1 MTVDILGAQWT
12 LEERAEAD
20 DARLSE
26 WKWRMTRTEFE
37 NKELAEFLEDA
48 VRGLVEF
55 DPTKIAIV
63 ANNCNTGFAQTQ
75 YYNCSI
81 VDKGCA
87 ITQILQDIIDD
98 FIVSNRDR
106 IRAILMDDEIDG
118 RDDEVE

>member
-1 MTVDILGAQWT
+1 
-12 LEERAEAD
+12 
-20 DARLSE
+20 
-26 WKWRMTRTEFE
+26 MTRTEFE

-55 DPTKIAIV
+55 APTEISIV
-63 ANNCNTGFAQTQ
+63 ANNCNTGLAQTQ

-81 VDKGCA
+81 VDKGNA

-98 FIVSNRDR
+98 FIVSNKDR

-118 RDDEVE
+118 EDDEIDE